1 MIEGVLRH
9 CTDMEI
15 QRQYVDSHGQS
26 AVGFAFCHLIGF
38 ELAPRLKAIARQKF
52 QSTSAATPPVGSASS
67 GGSGGVGD
75 RDFNFN
81 LVGNTQTNQ
90 LAEAIQGQFSQPLK
104 AFVVSKDVTTQQELD
119 ANIKGT
125 ATF

>member
-1 MIEGVLRH
+1 MTLLYREQQQEVPTPDAPIRAKVA
-9 CTDMEI
+9 
-15 QRQYVDSHGQS
+15 
-26 AVGFAFCHLIGF
+26 AVVATATG
-38 ELAPRLKAIARQKF
+38 LANVAAIARQQF
-52 QSTSAATPPVGSASS
+52 QSSSAATPPRTGGS

-119 ANIKGT
+119 ANIKGA

>member
-1 MIEGVLRH
+1 VLNDPSPIPAFARFALA
-9 CTDMEI
+9 
-15 QRQYVDSHGQS
+15 S
-26 AVGFAFCHLIGF
+26 ATIVSG
-38 ELAPRLKAIARQKF
+38 LANVAAIARQKF
-52 QSTSAATPPVGSASS
+52 QSTSAATPPRT
-67 GGSGGVGD
+67 GGSGGGDGVGD
-75 RDFNFN
+75 REFNFN